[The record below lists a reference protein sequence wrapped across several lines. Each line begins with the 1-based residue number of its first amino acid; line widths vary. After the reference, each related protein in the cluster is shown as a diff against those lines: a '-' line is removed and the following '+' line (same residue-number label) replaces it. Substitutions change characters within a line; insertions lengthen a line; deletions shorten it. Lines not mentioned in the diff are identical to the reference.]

1 MPTPPKKPMKPK
13 PKSVAKKKP
22 EPAEDPYFA
31 ELQKRVRGQMIK
43 NSEQGRKNY
52 KPGQS
57 TGRQDTDAARKAGYA
72 K

>member
-52 KPGQS
+52 KPGQ
-57 TGRQDTDAARKAGYA
+57 
-72 K
+72 